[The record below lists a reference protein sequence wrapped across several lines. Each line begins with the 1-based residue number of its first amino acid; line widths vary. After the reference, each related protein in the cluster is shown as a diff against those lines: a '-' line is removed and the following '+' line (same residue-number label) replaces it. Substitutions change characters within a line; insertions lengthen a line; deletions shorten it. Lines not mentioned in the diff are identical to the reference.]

1 MEGTGFVKSGMLF
14 LVSEEHWPAAERNVS
29 MLRRAG
35 VREDVLDRTE
45 VARLFPEV
53 EVADVE
59 HFVHEPE
66 SGYADPVSTARTYAS
81 MAESLGARILTNT
94 RVERL
99 SSSGAS
105 NSLLL
110 GDGRTLE
117 TPKVVLC
124 TNVWTNGLLAASGSR
139 EKACCR

>member
-35 VREDVLDRTE
+35 VREEVLEQNRCRP
-45 VARLFPEV
+45 ALPRGLGR
-53 EVADVE
+53 DVE

-81 MAESLGARILTNT
+81 MAESLAR
-94 RVERL
+94 
-99 SSSGAS
+99 GY
-105 NSLLL
+105 
-110 GDGRTLE
+110 
-117 TPKVVLC
+117 
-124 TNVWTNGLLAASGSR
+124 
-139 EKACCR
+139 